1 MSRRTRLSRRRG
13 AVIGALTLALSI
25 PAPLIPVAAAT
36 ELPGPPDLPKSA
48 PVKVF
53 EVTEPGAKKERA
65 KVSQDRAA
73 NRALAAQAG
82 RESSRSVWPKPQTL
96 TGRLDA
102 PPASES
108 TALVDVQGAQGTGPA
123 RLIQRAAAGTAT
135 VKVLD
140 QQATRAA
147 GITGVLFTVA
157 AQQPGAAEIKVDYSS
172 FGSAVGG
179 AWATRLGLLS
189 LPSCALTT
197 PDEARCREATPIAS
211 DNDATAQTVT
221 ASLDSVGMEPRVF
234 ALAATSTGGSD
245 KGSGDYKATP
255 LSSASSWDAGG
266 ASGSFTWNYPLTVPP
281 AAAGP
286 VPSLSVSYD
295 SGSIDGRT
303 ANTNNQGSLVGEGFD
318 LTSSYIERKYGSCDD
333 DGQVGKNDQCWKY
346 DNASLVLNGK
356 ATELV
361 KDDATGIWHL
371 KNDDASK
378 VIHAT
383 GADNGDKG
391 DAGTETT
398 EGDVGEYWKVIAG
411 DGTTYT
417 FGLNKLPGA
426 GSERTD
432 SVWTVPVFGDDA
444 GEPGYSSSTSFSGRA
459 KNQAWRWNLD
469 LVEDVHSNAS
479 TYWYTADTNYYAKNG
494 DKTALAAYTRSG
506 QLEEIRYGQR
516 ASTLF
521 TGTASG
527 KVTFDYAERCKDYGG
542 GCGSLT
548 ADNAKN
554 WPDVPFDSIC
564 TATETDCKANGPAF
578 FTRQLLKAVRT
589 HVWSTAAEPDA
600 YKLVDSYTLAH
611 DVFDGQDIGNSSDQ
625 VWALMAFKRTGE
637 NGTAIGLPS
646 IGFTYQH
653 RANRVDGTDDVV
665 PLTRPRISTITSE
678 TGAITTVAFSRPECV
693 RGSKMPTA
701 EDDNNLSCYPVYWPI
716 NGGDP
721 ELDWFHKYRVLAVN
735 TADPAGSSPAVE
747 HAYTYEGPA
756 WHYNDDP
763 FTKEKHRTWSSWR
776 GYQKVTAYT
785 GSVGNTRSKTVSLY
799 MQGMHGDRL
808 KNGQT
813 RSVTIAGIDIDN
825 VPGSTGDDL
834 AVSDS
839 LDRETY
845 AGHLRQRIT
854 YDGALAVSNKFY
866 NIWVRQTASQQKSY
880 ANTIAYMSRTSREYT
895 NTYLAAASKW
905 RTTATSYTYDTY
917 GMTTHAENHGN
928 WSATGDETCTR
939 TWYARNDT
947 KGLTGLVSRTRTVGQ
962 ACAVTDDQLKMPTS
976 ITHKYAPA
984 EALDQRG
991 DVLADTATVYDN
1003 TTATGWSANQA
1014 PTLGLAT
1021 WTGRAKGY
1029 PAAVAGST
1037 ADRSPASWQ
1046 TLTKVTYDTAGAKL
1060 GRPLTVSD
1068 AAGQAASTTYYPSS
1082 TGPVTTIVVT
1092 KPTLANGQA
1101 HKTYTYYDPARGS
1114 VTQTLDANLK
1124 RTENTYDA
1132 LGRITATWAP
1142 DRTRSAGDTASATFG
1157 YGINQTKDPSW
1168 TSVSTLKADGKT
1180 YDTSYSLVDSLLR
1193 PLQTQTP
1200 APNGGR
1206 ILTDTRYNDRG
1217 LAHETYA
1224 DIFDSTKAPES
1235 AYSQAEYGGAPRQY
1249 NLEFDGLGRQVK
1261 STFRV
1266 KGVPKFNP
1274 VVTTYTG
1281 DSVATT
1287 AQQGGT
1293 ATRTIT
1299 DVLGR
1304 TIETRTY
1311 AGPQPNET
1319 DYGAATNTAYTSVKY
1334 SYYNDGKQKQVTGP
1348 DNAQWTYTYDL
1359 YGRSDAANDP
1369 DKGTAVTTYDDL
1381 DQIAT
1386 TKDAAGRVLAYGYD
1400 VLGRKTGMW
1409 QTSKTDANLLA
1420 EWTYDSVLKGLP
1432 DASIRYTGG
1441 KGQTGS
1447 KAYTKSVTEYDSL
1460 SRPTTTT
1467 LSLPTDDPLVTS
1479 GAVAATSTAKV
1490 NYRLDGTVSSTTE
1503 PAGGGLAGET
1513 ISTDYS
1519 PQGLPIG
1526 QSGLS
1531 GYLLGASYTDLGQVQ
1546 QLTLGPSSA
1555 NGTKKTFLT
1564 NLYEEGTG
1572 RLTSSDVIDQTRGRV
1587 RDAVYTY
1594 DPAGN
1599 VTSIFDHQNTGNGA
1613 DFQCFTYDGQ
1623 RRMTQAW
1630 TPKTADCSTTGR
1642 TVANLGGAA
1651 PYWTT
1656 YTYNASGQRATE
1668 TQNTATPTKRT
1679 YCYDTARPHALKA
1692 TTTDDNCA
1700 DETTRYTYDAAGNT
1714 TTRVEKAG
1722 STTTQSLNWNAEGKL
1737 TKLTEGTATTDYLYD
1752 ADGAL
1757 LIRRANGT
1765 TGETVLYLGAT
1776 EVHLKGTKK
1785 WANRYY
1791 TAAGTAIALRTNET
1805 GTEKLH
1811 FLANDH
1817 HGTGSLSITGDDT
1830 QALTKRY
1837 TTPFGAPRGTTTGTW
1852 PDDKTFLGKP
1862 TDTATGL
1869 THIGAREYDP
1879 TLGQFIS
1886 IDPILS
1892 LDQHQSLNGYNYANN
1907 NPTTTSDP
1915 TGLRPDDTK
1924 CGGTNGANRCTGTA
1938 PSGAAPGDAQQPS
1951 EGGNYTGGTVAGQAG
1966 EPGGAGAPAASAG
1979 NQEEQTVTPEPAWWS
1994 NPFHEVFWG
2003 TISNVP
2009 HAATL
2014 LGWPFD
2020 SDCRGDGGV
2029 GTPGCDYG
2037 GEFDQ
2042 WVLSTG
2048 VDTSS
2053 GWYQIPGLVAEVFGH
2068 TRAAGGPTKAPKRPN
2083 SKIPTGQCF
2092 LAGTSVLM
2100 ADGSTKEIQD
2110 IEVGD
2115 QVLATDPETGE
2126 TGSRFVTQLLP
2137 SEGIKRL
2144 NTLSIKTLDGVEKLT
2159 ATAEHPF
2166 WSISE
2171 KDWILAQDLK
2181 RGMTLR
2187 TDTGSTVT
2195 IESNTSDVQYVKTYN
2210 FTVEDL
2216 HTYYVLAGRTPVLV
2230 HNTCILPSGGGTIFS
2245 HFTDA
2250 RGVKGIA
2257 GVDVSGMSI
2266 GQTVSVKRLQFGV
2279 GQNDYMTE
2287 NRGDMFVT
2295 DLGRDATSGQLG
2307 RSGVFGERQNYV
2319 IQFSQEAAYDYGV
2332 RPKMNPSY
2340 SSSYSFPGGQE
2351 FGGNHSYTV
2360 TRVR

>member
-1 MSRRTRLSRRRG
+1 MFRRTRLSRRQG

-25 PAPLIPVAAAT
+25 PTPLIPVAGAAD
-36 ELPGPPDLPKSA
+36 LPGPPDLPKSA

-53 EVTEPGAKKERA
+53 EVKELGAKKERA
-65 KVSQDRAA
+65 KVSQEKAA

-82 RESSRSVWPKPQTL
+82 RESSRSVWPKAQTL
-96 TGRLDA
+96 TGRLDTT
-102 PPASES
+102 PATDG
-108 TALVDVQGAQGTGPA
+108 TALVNMRGAKGTGPA
-123 RLIQRAAAGTAT
+123 RLVQRPAAGTST

-140 QQATRAA
+140 QKTTRAA

-157 AQQPGAAEIKVDYSS
+157 AQKPGAADVEVSYSS

-197 PDEARCREATPIAS
+197 PDEAQCREATPIAS
-211 DNDATAQTVT
+211 DNDATAQTVS
-221 ASLDSVGMEPRVF
+221 ASLDTVGTTPRVF

-245 KGSGDYKATP
+245 VGSGDYKATP

-266 ASGSFTWNYPLTVPP
+266 SSGSFTWNYPLTVPP

-295 SGSIDGRT
+295 SGSVDGRT
-303 ANTNNQGSLVGEGFD
+303 ANTNNQSSLVGEGFD

-333 DGQVGKNDQCWKY
+333 DGQTGKNDQCWKY

-356 ATELV
+356 STELV
-361 KDDATGIWHL
+361 KDDTTGVWHL
-371 KNDDASK
+371 KNDDASQ

-383 GADNGDKG
+383 GADND
-391 DAGTETT
+391 D
-398 EGDVGEYWKVIAG
+398 EGDTGTGGDGAGEYWKVITG

-426 GSERTD
+426 GSERTN

-444 GEPGYSSSTSFSGRA
+444 GEPGYSSSSTFSGRA

-469 LVEDVHSNAS
+469 LVEDVHTNAS
-479 TYWYTADTNYYAKNG
+479 TYWYKSDTNHYAKNG

-506 QLEEIRYGQR
+506 YLEEIRYGQR
-516 ASTLF
+516 SGTLF
-521 TGTASG
+521 TGTPSG
-527 KVTFDYAERCKDYGG
+527 KVTFTYAERCKDYGG

-548 ADNAKN
+548 EDTAKN

-564 TATETDCKANGPAF
+564 TATETDCKATGPAF
-578 FTRQLLKAVRT
+578 FTRKLLKAVHT

-625 VWALMAFKRTGE
+625 VWTLTAFKRTGE

-653 RANRVDGTDDVV
+653 RANRVDAPADDVV

-678 TGAITTVAFSRPECV
+678 TGAITTVAFSSPECV
-693 RGSKMPTA
+693 RGTKMPTA
-701 EDDNNLSCYPVYWPI
+701 EDDNSMACYPVYWPV
-716 NGGDP
+716 NGGEP
-721 ELDWFHKYRVLAVN
+721 ELDWFHKYRVIAVN
-735 TADPAGSSPAVE
+735 TADPAGRSPAVE

-763 FTKEKHRTWSSWR
+763 FTKEKHRTWSTWR

-785 GSVGNTRSKTVSLY
+785 GKVGSTRSKTVSLY
-799 MQGMHGDRL
+799 LQGMHGDRL

-813 RSVTIAGIDIDN
+813 RSATITGIDIDN
-825 VPGSTGDDL
+825 IPGSTGDEV
-834 AVSDS
+834 AVADS
-839 LDRETY
+839 VDRDVY

-854 YDGALAVSNKFY
+854 YDGPLAVSNKVY
-866 NIWVRQTASQQKSY
+866 NIWYRQTASQQKSY
-880 ANTIAYMSRTSREYT
+880 ANTVADMSRTSREYT
-895 NTYLAAASKW
+895 NTYLTAAGKW

-917 GMTTHAENHGN
+917 GMTTRTENHGG

-939 TWYARNDT
+939 TWYARNDA
-947 KGLTGLVSRTRTVGQ
+947 KGFTSLVSRSRTVGQ

-976 ITHKYAPA
+976 VTHKYTSA
-984 EALDQRG
+984 EAPDQRG
-991 DVLADTATVYDN
+991 DVLSDTATVYDD
-1003 TTATGWSANQA
+1003 TAATGWSADQT

-1029 PAAVAGST
+1029 PAAVTGST
-1037 ADRSPASWQ
+1037 ADRDPTSWQ
-1046 TLTKVTYDTAGAKL
+1046 TLGKVTYDTAGAKL
-1060 GRPLTVSD
+1060 GRPLTVTD
-1068 AAGQAASTTYYPSS
+1068 AAGQATTTTYYPAS
-1082 TGPVTTIVVT
+1082 TGPVTTIAVT
-1092 KPTLANGQA
+1092 PPTLVNGQA

-1132 LGRITATWAP
+1132 LGRVTATWAP
-1142 DRTRSAGDTASATFG
+1142 NRTKSAGDTASATFA
-1157 YGINQTKDPSW
+1157 YGINQTNRPSW
-1168 TSVSTLKADGKT
+1168 TSVSTLKADGQT
-1180 YDTSYSLVDSLLR
+1180 YETSYSLVDSLLR

-1235 AYSQAEYGGAPRQY
+1235 TYFQAEYGGAPQQY

-1261 STFRV
+1261 STLLV

-1274 VVTTYTG
+1274 VTTTYTG

-1304 TIETRTY
+1304 TTETRTY
-1311 AGPQPNET
+1311 AGPQPNDT
-1319 DYGAATNTAYTSVKY
+1319 AYGAATTTASTSVKY
-1334 SYYNDGKQKQVTGP
+1334 AYYDDGKQKQVTGP
-1348 DNAQWTYTYDL
+1348 DNATWTYTYDL

-1369 DKGTAVTTYDDL
+1369 DKGTAVTTYNDL

-1386 TKDAAGRVLAYGYD
+1386 TKDAAGRVLVYGYD
-1400 VLGRKTGMW
+1400 VLGRKTSMW

-1420 EWTYDSVLKGLP
+1420 EWTYDSLLKGLP

-1447 KAYTKSVTEYDSL
+1447 KAYTKTVTEYDSL
-1460 SRPTTTT
+1460 NRPTTTT
-1467 LSLPTDDPLVTS
+1467 LTLPTDDPLVTS
-1479 GAVAATSTAKV
+1479 GAVTATSTAKA
-1490 NYRLDGTVSSTTE
+1490 NYRLDGTLRSTTA

-1513 ISTDYS
+1513 ISTDYN
-1519 PQGLPIG
+1519 PAGLPIG

-1531 GYLLGASYTDLGQVQ
+1531 GYLLGASYTDLGQLQ

-1555 NGTKKTFLT
+1555 NGVKKTFLT

-1630 TPKTADCSTTGR
+1630 TPKTADCATTGR

-1668 TQNTATPTKRT
+1668 TQNTATPTTRT
-1679 YCYDTARPHALKA
+1679 YCYDTTRPHALKT
-1692 TTTDDNCA
+1692 TTTDGNCT
-1700 DETTRYTYDAAGNT
+1700 DETTRYTYDATGNT

-1752 ADGAL
+1752 ADGEL

-1791 TAAGTAIALRTNET
+1791 TAAGTTIALRTNET

-1837 TTPFGAPRGTTTGTW
+1837 TTPFGAPRGTTSGTW

-1862 TDTATGL
+1862 TDTSTGL

-1892 LDQHQSLNGYNYANN
+1892 LDQHESLNGYSYANQH
-1907 NPTTTSDP
+1907 PATASDP
-1915 TGLRPDDTK
+1915 TGLAEM
-1924 CGGTNGANRCTGTA
+1924 CSVSGNSC
-1938 PSGAAPGDAQQPS
+1938 PSGTTPTGAVPGDVQQPS
-1951 EGGNYTGGTVAGQAG
+1951 EGGNSVGGTVAGQAG
-1966 EPGGAGAPAASAG
+1966 EPGRTTNGEAASSEASG
-1979 NQEEQTVTPEPAWWS
+1979 
-1994 NPFHEVFWG
+1994 PFCVG
-2003 TISNVP
+2003 TGLLSRCGSAAKATLAPKDDAISAAVLGAASNVVYT
-2009 HAATL
+2009 AEL
-2014 LGWPFD
+2014 FGWLFD
-2020 SDCRGDGGV
+2020 RDCWNGGQGV
-2029 GTPGCDYG
+2029 PGSGCDYG
-2037 GEFDQ
+2037 YQYDQ
-2042 WVLSTG
+2042 WVASQGYNTAGDPYLVPGALAAIFAHRQRNNEIGPPRTATQLRNSPGAVTG
-2048 VDTSS
+2048 GGNLTAINGRWLAGSS
-2053 GWYQIPGLVAEVFGH
+2053 GNAGKIPGQVVQGLQGREFRTFDDFREAFWRQVGATPALASQFSASNQTLMSRGRAPFVADNQSVGKNNRYVLHHVKPIQHGGGVYDLDNLMVVTPRYHAEV
-2068 TRAAGGPTKAPKRPN
+2068 
-2083 SKIPTGQCF
+2083 
-2092 LAGTSVLM
+2092 L
-2100 ADGSTKEIQD
+2100 
-2110 IEVGD
+2110 
-2115 QVLATDPETGE
+2115 DP
-2126 TGSRFVTQLLP
+2126 
-2137 SEGIKRL
+2137 
-2144 NTLSIKTLDGVEKLT
+2144 
-2159 ATAEHPF
+2159 AYH
-2166 WSISE
+2166 
-2171 KDWILAQDLK
+2171 
-2181 RGMTLR
+2181 
-2187 TDTGSTVT
+2187 
-2195 IESNTSDVQYVKTYN
+2195 
-2210 FTVEDL
+2210 
-2216 HTYYVLAGRTPVLV
+2216 
-2230 HNTCILPSGGGTIFS
+2230 SG
-2245 HFTDA
+2245 
-2250 RGVKGIA
+2250 
-2257 GVDVSGMSI
+2257 
-2266 GQTVSVKRLQFGV
+2266 
-2279 GQNDYMTE
+2279 
-2287 NRGDMFVT
+2287 
-2295 DLGRDATSGQLG
+2295 
-2307 RSGVFGERQNYV
+2307 
-2319 IQFSQEAAYDYGV
+2319 
-2332 RPKMNPSY
+2332 
-2340 SSSYSFPGGQE
+2340 
-2351 FGGNHSYTV
+2351 
-2360 TRVR
+2360 